1 MAKPFKFRYVNEI
14 VGTFVLVVV
23 LLLAI
28 GIILAGRAQ
37 EWFVPKYHIGLDFP
51 PEGSLGLKKGSEIE
65 ILGTTVGK
73 IEGITVN
80 DDGSMRGEMLVKG
93 DFIRFIRADS
103 LAIAKKKFGIAGD
116 AYVEITKGSGEV
128 LPEDA
133 KLTLLKDTE
142 LMEIAQNILNQ
153 IQDSTVPAIN
163 SIRKAV
169 EEYTALAADMRDPKG
184 PLFMLLSNLEKITAG
199 LEKGEGSAGQIL
211 RNPDLANQLNDILK
225 QVNESLVKV
234 QAVLD
239 DVKKTSAQLPPM
251 AEKVGGEVNDMPG
264 LVLQTQETL
273 REAERLIEGIQKSW
287 IVRGYIVQP
296 ETGRLIKPSEVTAP

>member
-14 VGTFVLVVV
+14 VGTFVLAVV

-37 EWFVPKYHIGLDFP
+37 EWFVPKHELMLDFP
-51 PEGSLGLKKGSEIE
+51 PEGSLGLKKGSEVE

-73 IEGITVN
+73 IERIKVN
-80 DDGSMRGEMLVKG
+80 DDGSMRGEMIVKG

-128 LPEDA
+128 LGEEA
-133 KLTLLKDTE
+133 TLTLLKDTE
-142 LMEIAQNILNQ
+142 LIEIAQNILNQ
-153 IQDSTVPAIN
+153 IQEATIPAIE
-163 SIRKAV
+163 SIQKAID
-169 EEYTALAADMRDPKG
+169 EYTRLAADIRDPKG
-184 PLFMLLSNLEKITAG
+184 PLFMLLENLEKITDG

-211 RNPDLANQLNDILK
+211 RSPELVNQLNNILK
-225 QVNESLVKV
+225 QVNDSLVKV
-234 QAVLD
+234 QTVLD
-239 DVKKTSAQLPPM
+239 DVKKTSVQLPSM
-251 AEKVGGEVNDMPG
+251 AEKVGGEIDDMPG
-264 LVLQTQETL
+264 LVLQTQETM

-287 IVRGYIVQP
+287 LVRGYVTQP
-296 ETGRLIKPSEVTAP
+296 QTGRLILPSEVSAP

>member
-14 VGTFVLVVV
+14 VGTFVLAVVV
-23 LLLAI
+23 LLAI

-37 EWFVPKYHIGLDFP
+37 EWFVPRYHIGLDFP

-65 ILGTTVGK
+65 ILGTIVGK

-80 DDGSMRGEMLVKG
+80 DDGSMRGEMMVKG
-93 DFIRFIRADS
+93 DFIRFIRSDS

-116 AYVEITKGSGEV
+116 AYVEITKGRGDV
-128 LPEDA
+128 MPEDA
-133 KLTLLKDTE
+133 TLTLLKDTE
-142 LMEIAQNILNQ
+142 LMEIAQNMLNQ

-211 RNPDLANQLNDILK
+211 RDPGLANQLNDILK
-225 QVNESLVKV
+225 QVDESLAKV
-234 QAVLD
+234 QTVLD
-239 DVKKTSAQLPPM
+239 DVKKTSAQLPAM
-251 AEKVGGEVNDMPG
+251 AEKVGGEVDDMPG
-264 LVLQTQETL
+264 LVLQTQETM
-273 REAERLIEGIQKSW
+273 REAERLIDGIQKSW

-296 ETGRLIKPSEVTAP
+296 ETGRLIQPSEVTAP